1 MVSANKTPSGRLW
14 TGNFVLAIGANFF
27 ISMVF
32 YLLMTT
38 MAQYAVEQFSASDAA
53 GGFASSAFIL
63 GALIARVIVGKYLDF
78 IGRRRLLLFALTG
91 YVLVG
96 LAYFVTTSVE
106 WLWVV
111 RFFHG
116 AGFGAANTS
125 LGASVMMLLPPLRR
139 GEGTGY
145 FGISTT
151 LAAAVGPGLAVTL
164 IGGPGFDAVFV
175 LAVASCFFALL
186 AAFFLRLP
194 ERTVTDQERLD
205 KHRWKLSDVLDPHA
219 LPISVIIGLAG
230 TAYATVLAFVN
241 SFAQAEDFSM
251 AGLFFL
257 VYAVSMLLA
266 RLVLGRVQ
274 DYYGD
279 NVVSYPTMVSFV
291 LALVLLSF
299 TQTDWQLLLAG
310 ILAGWGFGA
319 MMPIFQTVAVTQA
332 PDHRVAITTSTFY
345 IMLDIGTV
353 AGPLLGGLLVTAWG
367 YRGMYLAMAALM
379 AVTVVVYHFV
389 HGHKRY
395 VRRLHY
401 QADPQP

>member
-1 MVSANKTPSGRLW
+1 M
-14 TGNFVLAIGANFF
+14 LAIGANFF

-38 MAQYAVEQFSASDAA
+38 MAQYAVEQFQASDAA

-78 IGRRRLLLFALTG
+78 IGRKRLLMLALAS
-91 YVLVG
+91 YVVVG
-96 LAYFVTTSVE
+96 FAYFVTTSVE
-106 WLWVV
+106 LLWVV

-151 LAAAVGPGLAVTL
+151 LSAAVGPGLAVTA
-164 IGGPGFDAVFV
+164 IAGFGFNAVFI
-175 LAVASCFFALL
+175 LAVASCLFAFIGAL
-186 AAFFLRLP
+186 FLRLP
-194 ERTVTDQERLD
+194 ERQITDADRAE
-205 KHRWKLSDVLDPHA
+205 KHRWRLSDILDPHA

-241 SFAQAEDFSM
+241 SFAQAQGFAA
-251 AGLFFL
+251 AGWFFL

-266 RLVLGRVQ
+266 RLVLGRIQ
-274 DYYGD
+274 DHYGD
-279 NVVSYPTMVSFV
+279 NVVSYPTMISFV
-291 LALVLLSF
+291 IALIVLATATS
-299 TQTDWQLLLAG
+299 DWQLLVAG
-310 ILAGWGFGA
+310 VLAGWGFGA

-353 AGPLLGGLLVTAWG
+353 LGPLLGGLLVTALG
-367 YRGMYLAMAALM
+367 YTGMYLSMAVLMAA
-379 AVTVVVYHFV
+379 AAVVYHFV

-401 QADPQP
+401 QAQAE